1 MNAEY
6 RIYKSQ
12 IPSTKFQYPMT
23 KDSAQRRSWTF
34 YEAINIDLA
43 LPHLLY
49 SEILSRFFSINL
61 PKRIK
66 NMPKNGTTIAEYCRN
81 TSGLTI
87 YVSKLTNWNVIIF
100 RFLCDKFLILA

>member
-49 SEILSRFFSINL
+49 SEILYRFFSINL
-61 PKRIK
+61 
-66 NMPKNGTTIAEYCRN
+66 PKNGTTIAEYCRN

>member
-1 MNAEY
+1 LKQLHPILAALAM
-6 RIYKSQ
+6 
-12 IPSTKFQYPMT
+12 
-23 KDSAQRRSWTF
+23 QRRSWTF